1 MISRDTLINFYN
13 IKSVITLDN
22 VMHYDFKRSH
32 NSIIISDMYF
42 VAKSK
47 YGLEHGI
54 DVLNEPS
61 EDYGIVLILCPGKE
75 VEIKFLDDIIN
86 GEKNDKSIKI
96 HSGGFILFPS
106 HLRYVLVSGE
116 PMKHIYKISDFKE
129 NGEGPNKYRVSIDF
143 IDTYRIDVRASSES
157 DAIDYAY
164 SVGMHNWIHEWNQDP
179 DLDQYLNLR
188 VTKWG
193 KKNIKAI
200 KI

>member
-1 MISRDTLINFYN
+1 MVSPETLINFYN
-13 IKSVITLDN
+13 IRSVITLDN

-32 NSIIISDMYF
+32 DSVIKDDMYY

-54 DVLNEPS
+54 DVLNESS

-75 VEIKFLDDIIN
+75 VEIEFLDEISN
-86 GEKNDKSIKI
+86 GEKNNKNIKI

-116 PMKHIYKISDFKE
+116 PMKHMYKISDFKE
-129 NGEGPNKYRVSIDF
+129 NGEGLNKYRVSIDL
-143 IDTYRIDVRASSES
+143 IDTYRIDVRANSES
-157 DAIDYAY
+157 DAIDYAFGI
-164 SVGMHNWIHEWNQDP
+164 GMHNWIHEWNQDP

-188 VTKWG
+188 VTKFG